1 MTLVLRGL
9 RASMEPGAVQT
20 RGATCV
26 DLLDVLKRPKN
37 ATVALD
43 LDVERFWGLIE
54 SAVRALP

>member
-1 MTLVLRGL
+1 
-9 RASMEPGAVQT
+9 MEPGAVQT

-54 SAVRALP
+54 SAVRALA